1 MIFREGMSEE
11 QYKQAVY
18 ASLFQQDYKSLT
30 YMPNY
35 GRSKIDFVIA
45 DAKDHT
51 RHLLWA
57 EAKNE
62 KTHFSVMLTQLLL
75 TVKSTFFS
83 GEVIPPAYLAVFDPE
98 ELHLFNTA
106 DFTEFFF
113 RNDIEWKTRPSD
125 HKNPRFKELQ
135 DLVNDYARAKL
146 VVPFKYDEQV
156 NNFKSFIRGDFL
168 KQVEVQGIEITL
180 ANLNHVFNEWVDKV
194 KPQINLTDV
203 QWKEYMQKGIYAADF
218 FLADAYVGNTEDA
231 TLVDGLKVG
240 ILGTTY
246 FVKIESQQLSLYD
259 APLKRVNFKD
269 GGKAYREFW
278 KRYKR
283 PPRNV
288 RAYDNEKTPWEQI
301 LLRRDI
307 LVPRDIMERKGAFFT
322 PRIWVTKAH
331 DYLAEVLGDNW
342 QDEYVIYDCCA
353 GSGNLLSG
361 LINQRNVYASDI
373 DEQNVRIMIEE
384 TKPTFAAN
392 IFKFD
397 FLNDE
402 FIRQSD
408 GGLVPDG
415 LMDVLE
421 DPEKRKKLVVL
432 INPPYV
438 GVGNQTKGKGKG
450 KRGANISKLQEK
462 YADVLGMAVTELYAQ
477 FLARIYGE
485 FRGCIIAEFSTLK
498 VLQASNFKRMR
509 EWFKPKLLASFL
521 VPGYT
526 FDNVKGKFPIGFKI
540 WDTSIEE
547 KFMKTM
553 TVVYEGVSPEEVAS
567 PSLKCIVSYDDVE
580 RINVFSDK
588 YLPQDDGKGIGCL
601 HYCGTDFQQQGLT
614 DIQNAGCF
622 TRGIRNRSIT
632 EDNIFHATVYF
643 SVRWAVEANWVNHY
657 DQFLNPKIDPIQD
670 IDFVNNCLVFA
681 IFEGHNHVSVE
692 YGDNHWIPFTEQELG
707 VTVAPFKHSTL
718 NRILVS
724 RGITLNSRILSA
736 EAKAALKAGYDI
748 FKYYHA
754 GNAGKPFP
762 SSPDGTGGVYN
773 HNAALYDIRK
783 FFQGVNPNGHMKVK
797 SEDEIYNNLIETL
810 REKLKEL
817 RDKCIVPKVYE
828 YGFLIVSEQV
838 EV

>member
-18 ASLFQQDYKSLT
+18 ATLFPQDQKLLT

-45 DAKDHT
+45 DAKDPT

-98 ELHLFNTA
+98 ELQLFNTA

-146 VVPFKYDEQV
+146 VVPFKHDEQV

-194 KPQINLTDV
+194 KPQINLTDA

-269 GGKAYREFW
+269 GGKAYRDFW

-288 RAYDNEKTPWEQI
+288 RAYDTEKTPWEQI
-301 LLRRDI
+301 LERRDI

-331 DYLAEVLGDNW
+331 EYLAEALGEDW

-353 GSGNLLSG
+353 GSGNLLAG
-361 LINQRNVYASDI
+361 LTNRRNIYASDI
-373 DEQNVRIMIEE
+373 DEQNVRIMMEE
-384 TKPTFAAN
+384 TKPTFASN

-402 FIRQSD
+402 FIRQSE
-408 GGLVPDG
+408 GGQVPDG
-415 LMDVLE
+415 LMDILE
-421 DPEKRKKLVVL
+421 DEEKRKKLVFL
-432 INPPYV
+432 INPPYAEASSHGSASKD
-438 GVGNQTKGKGKG
+438 GVALSVVQRRYEDILGKARK
-450 KRGANISKLQEK
+450 E
-462 YADVLGMAVTELYAQ
+462 VYAQ

-485 FRGCIIAEFSTLK
+485 FKGCIIAEFSTLK
-498 VLQASNFKRMR
+498 LLQAPNFAKMR
-509 EWFKPKLLASFL
+509 EWFKPEL
-521 VPGYT
+521 VSCFVVPADT

-540 WDTSIEE
+540 WNTAKKAEFEGIKAD
-547 KFMKTM
+547 
-553 TVVYEGVSPEEVAS
+553 VYSSDGSYISGRFFGYIGDSPLINKWLPKSS
-567 PSLKCIVSYDDVE
+567 P
-580 RINVFSDK
+580 DK
-588 YLPQDDGKGIGCL
+588 MGLVRYLGS
-601 HYCGTDFQQQGLT
+601 DFQQQNLVSIENSNFDYKKGHA
-614 DIQNAGCF
+614 NAF
-622 TRGIRNRSIT
+622 FIS
-632 EDNIFHATVYF
+632 EDLFAQACVYF
-643 SVRWAVEANWVNHY
+643 ATRWSIDATWLNHY
-657 DQFLNPKIDPIQD
+657 DQFLYPHTDPLQD
-670 IDFVNNCLVFA
+670 EDFVNSCILFA
-681 IFEGHNHVSVE
+681 IFEGHNHISVE

-707 VTVAPFKHSTL
+707 ITVAPFKHNTL
-718 NRILVS
+718 NRILKS
-724 RGITLNSRILSA
+724 RGITLNSGVLSE
-736 EAKAALKAGYDI
+736 EAQAVLKAGYDI
-748 FKYYHA
+748 FKYYHT
-754 GNAGKPFP
+754 GNNGKPFD
-762 SSPDGTGGVYN
+762 SSPDGTGGSYN

-783 FFQGVNPNGHMKVK
+783 FFQGTKPNGHMKVK
-797 SEDEIYNNLIETL
+797 SVDDHYNKLVETL
-810 REKLKEL
+810 REKLREL
-817 RDKCIVPKVYE
+817 RDKCIAPKVYA
-828 YGFLIVSEQV
+828 YGFLLAPE
-838 EV
+838 EE

>member
-18 ASLFQQDYKSLT
+18 ASLFQQDHKSLT

-98 ELHLFNTA
+98 ELQLFNTA

-146 VVPFKYDEQV
+146 VITFKHEEQLDS
-156 NNFKSFIRGDFL
+156 FKNFIRGDFL
-168 KQVEVQGIEITL
+168 KQVDVQGIDITI

-194 KPQINLTDV
+194 KPQINLTDA
-203 QWKEYMQKGIYAADF
+203 QWKEWQQRGIYASDF

-231 TLVDGLKVG
+231 TIVDGLKVG
-240 ILGTTY
+240 ILGVVY
-246 FVKIESQQLSLYD
+246 FVKQDSKQISLYD
-259 APLKRVNFKD
+259 ADLKRVTFKD
-269 GGKAYREFW
+269 GGKAYRDFW

-288 RAYDNEKTPWEQI
+288 RAYDTEKTPWEQI
-301 LLRRDI
+301 LERRDV

-331 DYLAEVLGDNW
+331 EYLAEALGEDW

-361 LINQRNVYASDI
+361 LTNRRNIYASDI

-384 TKPTFAAN
+384 TKPTFASN

-397 FLNDE
+397 FLNDS
-402 FIRQSD
+402 FIRQSE
-408 GGLVPDG
+408 GGQVPDG
-415 LMDVLE
+415 LMDILE
-421 DPEKRKKLVVL
+421 DEEKRKKLVVL
-432 INPPYV
+432 INPPYAE
-438 GVGNQTKGKGKG
+438 GGNQNKKKGKGSG
-450 KRGANISKLQEK
+450 KEGVNISMVQRH
-462 YADVLGMAVTELYAQ
+462 YASVLGKATGELYAQ
-477 FLARIYGE
+477 FLARIYDE
-485 FRGCIIAEFSTLK
+485 FRGCIIAEFSKLK
-498 VLQASNFKRMR
+498 ILQAPNFAKMR
-509 EWFKPKLLASFL
+509 EWFKPRLVSCFL
-521 VPGYT
+521 VPGNT
-526 FDNVKGKFPIGFKI
+526 FDNVKGQFPIGFKI
-540 WDTSIEE
+540 WDTSQQGPFNGITADVYGKDGE
-547 KFMKTM
+547 FLKTKQI
-553 TVVYEGVSPEEVAS
+553 A
-567 PSLKCIVSYDDVE
+567 SYDGVQLISEWKDSWKD
-580 RINVFSDK
+580 NSDFTLGAMK
-588 YLPQDDGKGIGCL
+588 YIGS
-601 HYCGTDFQQQGLT
+601 DFQTQG
-614 DIQNAGCF
+614 F
-622 TRGIRNRSIT
+622 HSIESVKGHHT
-632 EDNIFHATVYF
+632 FGLNVGTFDKSCVYYA
-643 SVRWAVEANWVNHY
+643 VRWSVEANWLNDR
-657 DQFLNPKIDPIQD
+657 DQFLYPHTDPLQD
-670 IDFVNNCLVFA
+670 ADFVNNCILFS
-681 IFEGHNHVSVE
+681 IFHGNNHISVE

-783 FFQGVNPNGHMKVK
+783 FFQGTKPNGHMKVK

>member
-18 ASLFQQDYKSLT
+18 ASLFQQDHKSLT
-30 YMPNY
+30 YIPNY

-98 ELHLFNTA
+98 ELQLFNTA

-146 VVPFKYDEQV
+146 VITFKHEEQLDT
-156 NNFKSFIRGDFL
+156 FKNFIRGDFL
-168 KQVEVQGIEITL
+168 KQVDVQGIDITI

-194 KPQINLTDV
+194 KPQINVTDA
-203 QWKEYMQKGIYAADF
+203 QWKEWQQQGIYASDF

-231 TLVDGLKVG
+231 TIVDGLKVG
-240 ILGTTY
+240 ILGVVY
-246 FVKIESQQLSLYD
+246 FVKQDSKQISLYD
-259 APLKRVNFKD
+259 ADLKRVTFKD
-269 GGKAYREFW
+269 GGKAYRDFW

-288 RAYDNEKTPWEQI
+288 RAYDTEKTPWEQI
-301 LLRRDI
+301 LERRDV

-331 DYLAEVLGDNW
+331 EYLAEALGEDW

-353 GSGNLLSG
+353 GSGNLLAG
-361 LINQRNVYASDI
+361 LTNRRNIYASDI
-373 DEQNVRIMIEE
+373 DEQNVRIMMEE
-384 TKPTFAAN
+384 TKPTFASN

-397 FLNDE
+397 FLNDS
-402 FIRQSD
+402 FIRQSE
-408 GGLVPDG
+408 GGQVPDG
-415 LMDVLE
+415 LMDILE
-421 DPEKRKKLVVL
+421 DEEKRKKLVFL

-438 GVGNQTKGKGKG
+438 GVGNQTKGKGGGKG
-450 KRGANISKLQEK
+450 GANVSKQQEK
-462 YADVLGMAVTELYAQ
+462 YAGVLGMAVTELYAQ

-498 VLQASNFKRMR
+498 VLQALNFKKMR
-509 EWFKPKLLASFL
+509 EWFKPKLVTSFL

-526 FDNVKGKFPIGFKI
+526 FDNVKGKFPIGFKV
-540 WDTSIEE
+540 WDTKIEE
-547 KFMKTM
+547 KFEETIT
-553 TVVYEGVSPEEVAS
+553 TVYSGVTPAEVAS
-567 PSLKCIVSYDDVE
+567 PYLKLLISYDDRD
-580 RINVFSDK
+580 RIDVFSDK
-588 YLPQDDGKGIGCL
+588 YFPQDDGTGLGCL
-601 HYCGTDFQQQGLT
+601 HYCGTDFQQQNLT
-614 DIQNAGCF
+614 DIANAGRF
-622 TRGIRNRSIT
+622 IRGIRNRGIT
-632 EDNIFHATVYF
+632 VDNILHAAVYF
-643 SVRWAVEANWVNHY
+643 ATRWSIDATWLNDR
-657 DQFLNPKIDPIQD
+657 DQFLYPHTDPLQD
-670 IDFVNNCLVFA
+670 ADFVNNCILFS
-681 IFEGHNHVSVE
+681 IFHGNNHVSVE

-707 VTVAPFKHSTL
+707 VTAAPFKHNTL
-718 NRILVS
+718 NRILKS

>member
-18 ASLFQQDYKSLT
+18 ALLFQQDHKSLT

-45 DAKDHT
+45 DAKDET

-146 VVPFKYDEQV
+146 VVPFKHDEQV

-194 KPQINLTDV
+194 KPQISLTEV

-331 DYLAEVLGDNW
+331 EYLAEALGEDW

-353 GSGNLLSG
+353 GSGNLLAG
-361 LINQRNVYASDI
+361 LTNRRNIYASDI

-384 TKPTFAAN
+384 TKPTFASN

-397 FLNDE
+397 FLNDS
-402 FIRQSD
+402 FIRQSE
-408 GGLVPDG
+408 GGQVPDG
-415 LMDVLE
+415 LMDILE
-421 DPEKRKKLVVL
+421 DEEKRKKLVVL
-432 INPPYV
+432 INPPYAE
-438 GVGNQTKGKGKG
+438 GGNQNKAKGKGKAGVSASITARKYKEQLG
-450 KRGANISKLQEK
+450 KARN
-462 YADVLGMAVTELYAQ
+462 ELYAQ
-477 FLARIYGE
+477 FLARIYDE

-498 VLQASNFKRMR
+498 ILQAPNFAKMR
-509 EWFKPKLLASFL
+509 EWFKPRLVSCFL
-521 VPGYT
+521 VPGNT
-526 FDNVKGKFPIGFKI
+526 FDNVKGQFPIGFKV
-540 WDTSIEE
+540 WDTGVEE
-547 KFMKTM
+547 E
-553 TVVYEGVSPEEVAS
+553 YEGIIA
-567 PSLKCIVSYDDVE
+567 DVYGSNGLFIGE
-580 RINVFSDK
+580 HRLAEYSKVRLMTDWYNEIE
-588 YLPQDDGKGIGCL
+588 KGITPIGVLGAKCN
-601 HYCGTDFQQQGLT
+601 DFQT
-614 DIQNAGCF
+614 QNLNRIESN
-622 TRGIRNRSIT
+622 RGIYGKESCKKLDIGTN
-632 EDNIFHATVYF
+632 NFHAASVYF
-643 SVRWAVEANWVNHY
+643 ATRWSIDATWLNDR
-657 DQFLNPKIDPIQD
+657 DQFLYPHTDPLQD
-670 IDFVNNCLVFA
+670 ADFVNSCILFS
-681 IFEGHNHVSVE
+681 IFHGNNHISVE

-707 VTVAPFKHSTL
+707 VNTAPFKHDTL
-718 NRILVS
+718 NKILVS
-724 RGITLNSRILSA
+724 RNITLNSPDLSA
-736 EAKAALKAGYDI
+736 EAQAVLKAGYDI
-748 FKYYHA
+748 FKYYHT
-754 GNAGKPFP
+754 GNNGKPFD
-762 SSPDGTGGVYN
+762 SSPDGTGGSYN

-783 FFQGVNPNGHMKVK
+783 FFQGTKPNGHMKVK
-797 SEDEIYNNLIETL
+797 SVDDHYNKLVETL
-810 REKLKEL
+810 REKLREL
-817 RDKCIVPKVYE
+817 RDKCIAPKVYA
-828 YGFLIVSEQV
+828 YGFLLAPE
-838 EV
+838 EEE